1 MIAVVQRVSRAQVRV
16 AGIEPQGIG
25 PGLLVLLG
33 VGRDDGEADA
43 AWLAKKCLSLRVFND
58 AAGLMNCGLD
68 EIGGEIL
75 AVSQFTLLGDC
86 VKGRRPSWSQA
97 AEPAVAQRL
106 YERFV
111 AHLREGPYRV
121 ATGVF
126 QATMEVELVNDG
138 PVTLILDSR
147 QWPGRPGGGAGAP
160 ADAHAAGAAVSGAGM
175 VCDPPAPAGAAE
187 AGRRLLRHGHEPF
200 FLASRS
206 PRRRHLLQMLGAKY
220 TAREPDEEGGGPAA
234 GETPAEYAMRQAGVK
249 ANSVAERVGAG
260 IVLGADTIVCLE
272 GAVLEKPRDPIEA
285 AAYLRRLSGRAHEV
299 YTGIC
304 LRRVPGMTQASAVER
319 SRVTFAE
326 LDDAT
331 IADYVATGE
340 PLDKAG
346 AYGIQGYG
354 ALLVAAIEGCYFNVM
369 GLPLA
374 RLRALFREFEGLGAD
389 GRSADA

>member
-1 MIAVVQRVSRAQVRV
+1 MIAVVQRVTSAQVRI
-16 AGIEPQGIG
+16 AGREPQRIG
-25 PGLLVLLG
+25 QGLLVLLG
-33 VGRDDGEADA
+33 VGHDDGEADA
-43 AWLAKKCLSLRVFND
+43 AWLAKKVLGLRIFND
-58 AAGLMNCGLD
+58 AAGQMNRGLD

-97 AEPAVAQRL
+97 ADPAIAQRL

-111 AHLREGPYRV
+111 GHLGEGPFRV

-126 QATMEVELVNDG
+126 QAKMAVELVNDG

-147 QWPGRPGGGAGAP
+147 QWPGRPGTAT
-160 ADAHAAGAAVSGAGM
+160 SAGM
-175 VCDPPAPAGAAE
+175 ACDPPTPAGAVE
-187 AGRRLLRHGHEPF
+187 AGRRLLRRRHEPL

-206 PRRRHLLQMLGAKY
+206 PRRRHLLQMLGVKY
-220 TAREPDEEGGGPAA
+220 TALDPDEDGGGPRA
-234 GETPAEYAMRQAGVK
+234 GETPAAYAMRQAQVK
-249 ANSVAERVGAG
+249 ADSVAARVGAG
-260 IVLGADTIVCLE
+260 VVLGADTIVCLE
-272 GAVLEKPRDPIEA
+272 GVVLEKPRDAGEA
-285 AAYLRRLSGRAHEV
+285 AEYLRRLSGRTHEV

-304 LRRVPGMTQASAVER
+304 LRRVPGETRASAVER

-331 IADYVATGE
+331 IAEYVATRE

-354 ALLVAAIEGCYFNVM
+354 ALLVTAIEGCYFNVM

-374 RLRALFREFEGLGAD
+374 RLRALFREFEGLGGNERNA
-389 GRSADA
+389 GA